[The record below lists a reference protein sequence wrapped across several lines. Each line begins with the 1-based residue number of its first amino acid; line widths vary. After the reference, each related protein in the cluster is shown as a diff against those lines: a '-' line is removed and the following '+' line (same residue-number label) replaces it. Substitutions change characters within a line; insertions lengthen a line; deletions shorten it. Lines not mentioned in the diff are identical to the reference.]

1 MDRLIALYVKT
12 FDARS
17 VKVETLP
24 QAGSNRKYFR
34 LWSENAPTVIGVYND
49 NKKENECFVYLAEH
63 FLQKGLNVPAIYAFD
78 ESHTLYLQEDLGN
91 ISLYS
96 SLSSARENNYTYTE
110 SNLHLLKKV
119 IRQLPHIQIEGA
131 KDLDFNQC
139 ISPIEFN
146 HQTAMFDLNYF
157 KYNFF
162 KTTNIPYDEVALE
175 HELQRFADELTQN
188 DHLQKSFLYRDFQS
202 RNILLKEGVPYF
214 IDFQGGMCGPL
225 EYDVSSF
232 LWQSS
237 AQYSD
242 EVRNTL
248 IETYIEEI
256 QSLIPNFD
264 VSSFVNRL
272 QKFVFFRILQV
283 LGAYGLRGYVE
294 RKPYFIQ
301 SIPHAIAN
309 LRQKIAEEVID
320 SYPYLKELLLQVCAL
335 PQFQQI
341 ETHKKDQHSAKRKSP
356 LIVEVYSFSYKKGI
370 PEDPS
375 GNGGGY
381 VFDCRGVHNP
391 GRYEYYRAYTGLDE
405 PVIQFL
411 ETDGEIIEFLKSVY
425 ALADAHVKRYIER
438 GFTHLMFSFGCTG
451 GQHRSVYSAQRLAEH
466 LHQKYGI
473 EVHVCHREQ
482 NITQILHT
490 K

>member
-1 MDRLIALYVKT
+1 MDDIIVLYVKT
-12 FDARS
+12 FDAKG
-17 VKVETLP
+17 VKIEKLP

-34 LWSENAPTVIGVYND
+34 LLSENAPAVIGVYND

-63 FLQKGLNVPAIYAFD
+63 FLHKGLNVPAIYAFD
-78 ESHTLYLQEDLGN
+78 ESHTIYLQEDLGN

-96 SLSSARENNYTYTE
+96 SLSSARENHYTYTE
-110 SNLHLLKKV
+110 SDLNSLKKV

-175 HELQRFADELTQN
+175 DELQRFADELTHC
-188 DHLQKSFLYRDFQS
+188 DHLQNYFLYRDFQS
-202 RNILLKEGVPYF
+202 RNIMLKESVPYF

-237 AQYSD
+237 AKYSD

-248 IETYIEEI
+248 IRTYVEEVK
-256 QSLIPNFD
+256 SLIPDFD
-264 VSSFVNRL
+264 ESSFLNRL
-272 QKFVFFRILQV
+272 KKFVFFRTLQV

-294 RKPYFIQ
+294 HKPYFIQ
-301 SIPHAIAN
+301 SIPNAICN
-309 LRQKIAEEVID
+309 LHQKIEEGVID
-320 SYPYLKELLLQVCAL
+320 SYPYFKELLLHVCAL
-335 PQFQQI
+335 PQFQQVVA
-341 ETHKKDQHSAKRKSP
+341 HKLDPSPAKEKSP
-356 LIVEVYSFSYKKGI
+356 LVVQINSFSYKKGI
-370 PEDPS
+370 PEDTS

-391 GRYEYYRAYTGLDE
+391 GRYEYYRQYTGLDE

-411 ETDGEIIEFLKSVY
+411 EKDGEILEFLKSVY

-438 GFTHLMFSFGCTG
+438 GFTHLMFTFGCTG
-451 GQHRSVYSAQRLAEH
+451 GQHRSVYSAQHLAEY
-466 LHQKYGI
+466 LHHKYGI
-473 EVHVCHREQ
+473 DVHICHREQ
-482 NITQILHT
+482 NITQILHS

>member
-1 MDRLIALYVKT
+1 MDNIIALYVKT
-12 FDARS
+12 FAA
-17 VKVETLP
+17 KGIHIEKLP

-34 LWSENAPTVIGVYND
+34 LFSENAPAVIGVYND
-49 NKKENECFVYLAEH
+49 NKKENECFVSLAEH
-63 FLQKGLNVPAIYAFD
+63 FLHKGLNVPAIYAFD
-78 ESHTLYLQEDLGN
+78 ESHTVYLQEDLGN

-96 SLSSARENNYTYTE
+96 SLSSARENHYTYTE
-110 SNLHLLKKV
+110 TDLKLLTKV
-119 IRQLPHIQIEGA
+119 IRHLPRIQIEGA
-131 KDLDFNQC
+131 KDLDFKQC

-162 KTTNIPYDEVALE
+162 KTTHIPYDEVALE
-175 HELQRFADELTQN
+175 DELQRFADELTQN
-188 DHLQKSFLYRDFQS
+188 DHLKNYFLYRDFQS
-202 RNILLKEGVPYF
+202 RNIMLKEGIPYF
-214 IDFQGGMCGPL
+214 IDFQGGMSGPL

-237 AQYSD
+237 AKFTD

-248 IETYIEEI
+248 IRSYVEEVK
-256 QSLIPNFD
+256 SLIPDFNEY
-264 VSSFVNRL
+264 SFLKRL
-272 QKFVFFRILQV
+272 KKFVFFRILQV

-301 SIPHAIAN
+301 SIPNAIYN
-309 LRQKIAEEVID
+309 LHQKIEEGVID
-320 SYPYLKELLLQVCAL
+320 SYPYFKEVLLQVCAL
-335 PQFQQI
+335 PQFQLV
-341 ETHKKDQHSAKRKSP
+341 ETQKDSPLSVKGKFP
-356 LIVEVYSFSYKKGI
+356 LIVQINSFSYKKGI
-370 PEDPS
+370 PEDTS

-391 GRYEYYRAYTGLDE
+391 GRYESYRNYTGLDE

-411 ETDGEIIEFLKSVY
+411 EKDGEILDFLKSVY
-425 ALADAHVKRYIER
+425 TLADSHVKRYLER

-451 GQHRSVYSAQRLAEH
+451 GQHRSVYSAQHLAEY
-466 LHQKYGI
+466 LHNRYGI
-473 EVHVCHREQ
+473 EVHICHREQ
-482 NITQILHT
+482 NITQILHS